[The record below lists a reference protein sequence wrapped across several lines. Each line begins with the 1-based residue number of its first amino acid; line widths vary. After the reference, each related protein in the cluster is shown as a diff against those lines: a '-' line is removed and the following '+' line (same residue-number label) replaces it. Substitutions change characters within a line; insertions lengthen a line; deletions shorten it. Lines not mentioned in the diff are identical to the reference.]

1 MLAPIK
7 PIVDRVPV
15 ALTIDFRAIPLSE
28 KQILI
33 GGYNDL
39 LLNFDPRIES
49 TYVTYSD
56 AFITTWYANTEGAF
70 IYQERPLIDL
80 QCAAVA
86 RDGDNVQHGNRSLA
100 LACGYE
106 AVSIDRSWP
115 ARRPDWPSN
124 NSRRRW

>member
-1 MLAPIK
+1 M
-7 PIVDRVPV
+7 
-15 ALTIDFRAIPLSE
+15 
-28 KQILI
+28 LI

-80 QCAAVA
+80 QFAAVA
-86 RDGDNVQHGNRSLA
+86 RDGDT
-100 LACGYE
+100 C
-106 AVSIDRSWP
+106 P
-115 ARRPDWPSN
+115 ARQSIAGAGLRL
-124 NSRRRW
+124 